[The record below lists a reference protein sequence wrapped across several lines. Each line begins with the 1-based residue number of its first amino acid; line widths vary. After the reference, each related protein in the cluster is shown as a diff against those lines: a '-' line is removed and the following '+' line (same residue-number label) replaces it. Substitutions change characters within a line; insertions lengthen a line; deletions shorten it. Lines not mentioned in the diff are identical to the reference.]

1 MVKFYADKIRSEAI
15 NQNTRAEWTLEDVPK
30 IWRVKVEK
38 ELKE

>member
-1 MVKFYADKIRSEAI
+1 MIKFYADKIRSGAI
-15 NQNTRAEWTLEDVPK
+15 NQNTRTEWMLEDVPK

>member
-1 MVKFYADKIRSEAI
+1 MVKFYADKIRSGAI
-15 NQNTRAEWTLEDVPK
+15 NQNTGEEWTLEDIPK

>member
-1 MVKFYADKIRSEAI
+1 MVKFYADKIRSGVI
-15 NQNTRAEWTLEDVPK
+15 NQNTGAEWTLEGIPK